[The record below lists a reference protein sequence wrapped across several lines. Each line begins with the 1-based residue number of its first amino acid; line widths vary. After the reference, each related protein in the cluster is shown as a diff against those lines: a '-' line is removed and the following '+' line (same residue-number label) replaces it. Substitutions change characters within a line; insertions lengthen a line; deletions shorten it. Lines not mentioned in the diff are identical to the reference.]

1 MINIYKLRILKKIL
15 AVTAL
20 TIYGSV
26 LGIYQL
32 RLQKIDFFDSLDT
45 SRSFSFDP
53 SGERITIGKQSGAIQ
68 IWKINV
74 EEQLWYLCTQ
84 VPPKK
89 SSPICSIVFSPDG
102 KKLASISEDG
112 FIRIFELSIDN
123 KLNVKKEID
132 TLTTNYCNSKLSFSF
147 DSKTL
152 ICSVGRT
159 VILYNF
165 FNDYEAEENKIINL
179 SPEAYIYLDFSP
191 IIKTFAVASS
201 KGLNNKGYINLFSF
215 DQDDNTYYRVK
226 RFCNER
232 MPSKRCMI
240 KSVALSS
247 KNTLATADYY
257 GVIRIWECENETN
270 TEWNL
275 TQTLYHNNADCRV
288 IVDDLTFSPNGKKL
302 AAIESFD
309 GIVKIWK
316 LDKNRQW
323 NLVQTFD
330 RVTNYRENIN
340 LLSIQFSPDGKRLAY
355 IGSDGI
361 IRIANKT
368 PKNNTLSKKLFKGFQ

>member
-15 AVTAL
+15 AVTIL
-20 TIYGSV
+20 TIYGPL
-26 LGIYQL
+26 LGMYELYQT
-32 RLQKIDFFDSLDT
+32 LQHPLSSSPAKSG
-45 SRSFSFDP
+45 SFSFSP
-53 SGERITIGKQSGAIQ
+53 NGRSIAIGKQTGAIE
-68 IWKINV
+68 IWEIDDT
-74 EEQLWYLCTQ
+74 EQLWYL
-84 VPPKK
+84 K
-89 SSPICSIVFSPDG
+89 SKLHHKIICPICSIVFSPDG
-102 KKLASISEDG
+102 KKLAAILQNG
-112 FIRIFELSIDN
+112 LIRIF
-123 KLNVKKEID
+123 KLNADDRWNVKKEID
-132 TLTTNYCNSKLSFSF
+132 TLTTGCCNSKLSFSF
-147 DSKTL
+147 DSETL
-152 ICSVGRT
+152 ICVVGQT
-159 VILYNF
+159 VILYNV
-165 FNDYEAEENKIINL
+165 FNNYEIDLLGKK
-179 SPEAYIYLDFSP
+179 EAYLTLDFSP
-191 IIKTFAVASS
+191 NQKIFAIASS
-201 KGLNNKGYINLFSF
+201 KSFDVNSYISLFSF

-226 RFCNER
+226 KICNE
-232 MPSKRCMI
+232 SMI

-247 KNTLATADYY
+247 KNTLAAADYY

-275 TQTLYHNNADCRV
+275 TQTLYHNNAGCKV

-355 IGSDGI
+355 IGADGTV
-361 IRIANKT
+361 RIANKT
-368 PKNNTLSKKLFKGFQ
+368 PKNNTLSNKISNKLCKGFQ